1 MAKIAFDIKYRPEID
16 AGKYKVKVEEHEARI
31 VCWDYNG
38 DNLIVCVKIDGVEQG
53 LLYDTAGRH
62 MSKLPEHE
70 PDLELYTDEPEELT
84 EFEKRLAEIL
94 DYAMA
99 NPVDTSPQIA
109 EQAKKLSPEL
119 LGIAYYQFEEKR
131 EKDGI
136 ITISEDVLQKMLDD
150 KYKEGYECCQERDK
164 ERIIKAHLEGFAEG
178 QEHADKRNRE
188 ANSFHFPMYGSFVPP
203 CHLGAPCT
211 NPHHD
216 CINCPR
222 QGATGLYTIDT
233 NIK

>member
-1 MAKIAFDIKYRPEID
+1 MAKIPFDIKLWPEIESGRYKVVTEHGEPVEIVKWD
-16 AGKYKVKVEEHEARI
+16 CKGKYPILAVI
-31 VCWDYNG
+31 NDG
-38 DNLIVCVKIDGVEQG
+38 DTDDSCFFGPDG
-53 LLYDTAGRH
+53 TSPS
-62 MSKLPEHE
+62 SKEKLFI
-70 PDLELYTDEPEELT
+70 LTDEPELT

-99 NPVDTSPQIA
+99 NPVNTSPQIA

-136 ITISEDVLQKMLDD
+136 VPISKSVLQKLLDD
-150 KYKEGYECCQERDK
+150 KYKEGYDK
-164 ERIIKAHLEGFAEG
+164 GRLDGFG
-178 QEHADKRNRE
+178 DGFEHAETNGKCMLL
-188 ANSFHFPMYGSFVPP
+188 HHSFVPP
-203 CHLGAPCT
+203 CYVGGPCI

-216 CINCPR
+216 CINCPQ
-222 QGATGLYTIDT
+222 QGTSGICKTDT

>member
-1 MAKIAFDIKYRPEID
+1 MAKIPFDIKLWPEIESGRYKVVTEHGEPVEIVKWD
-16 AGKYKVKVEEHEARI
+16 CKGKYPILAVI
-31 VCWDYNG
+31 NDG
-38 DNLIVCVKIDGVEQG
+38 DTDDSCFYGPDGVSPS
-53 LLYDTAGRH
+53 
-62 MSKLPEHE
+62 SKEKLFI
-70 PDLELYTDEPEELT
+70 LTDEPEELT

-136 ITISEDVLQKMLDD
+136 VTISKNILQKMLDD
-150 KYKEGYECCQERDK
+150 KYKEGYECCQEHDK
-164 ERIIKAHLEGFAEG
+164 ERISKAHLEGFAKG

-203 CHLGAPCT
+203 CYIGGPCT

-216 CINCPR
+216 CIKCPHP
-222 QGATGLYTIDT
+222 GTSGIAKTDT